1 MSIKPL
7 SIFTTFAFLLLIT
20 SSTAALI
27 SNTRI
32 ISDHKAMAQAST
44 NSSAGNA
51 ALTNPLLTYINSTA
65 GIKIQYPSNWQLER
79 PDNPFD
85 TLRFVSPAGGI
96 LGIQVSDIPLD
107 VSLAQEATAGVNL
120 LSKSFDNFT
129 LASTTPTTIA
139 GGNPAQRIEY

>member
-7 SIFTTFAFLLLIT
+7 SNFTTFAFLLLII
-20 SSTAALI
+20 SATAAMV
-27 SNTRI
+27 SKTSI

-51 ALTNPLLTYINSTA
+51 ALTNPLLTYTNSTA

-85 TLRFVSPAGGI
+85 TLRFISPIGGI
-96 LGIQVSDIPLD
+96 LGIQVSDIPLH
-107 VSLAQEATAGVNL
+107 VSLGQEATSGVNM
-120 LSKSFDNFT
+120 LSKSFDN
-129 LASTTPTTIA
+129 
-139 GGNPAQRIEY
+139 